1 MIHQDLEEV
10 YQYLTNFLT
19 EERLQKIEYFSA
31 QSSDFILPIM
41 EDVYQFR
48 NAAAIVRSAEAC
60 GLHRIVALE
69 KINVFQPNLDLTK
82 GADTWVEIVKHPAH
96 IDSIKN
102 IKQQG
107 YKIVAVSPEKNATL
121 LPDFNITEPIALT
134 FGTEWQ
140 GVTEEI
146 LDFADETLAIPMY
159 GFTQSFNV
167 SVAAAICFYELKQK
181 LIRNNIPHL
190 LNKEK
195 LLKTRIR
202 WAVNSIRSGN
212 EILNKYL
219 DEKGVSH
226 DILTII

>member
-69 KINVFQPNLDLTK
+69 KIKCLSANLDLTK

-107 YKIVAVSPEKNATL
+107 YKNRRCLAREKTPHSSPTL
-121 LPDFNITEPIALT
+121 
-134 FGTEWQ
+134 
-140 GVTEEI
+140 I
-146 LDFADETLAIPMY
+146 L
-159 GFTQSFNV
+159 
-167 SVAAAICFYELKQK
+167 
-181 LIRNNIPHL
+181 RNLSPSPLGRNG
-190 LNKEK
+190 K
-195 LLKTRIR
+195 
-202 WAVNSIRSGN
+202 A
-212 EILNKYL
+212 
-219 DEKGVSH
+219 
-226 DILTII
+226 

>member
-96 IDSIKN
+96 IDSIKI

-181 LIRNNIPHL
+181 LIKNNIPHL

-226 DILTII
+226 DILTIT